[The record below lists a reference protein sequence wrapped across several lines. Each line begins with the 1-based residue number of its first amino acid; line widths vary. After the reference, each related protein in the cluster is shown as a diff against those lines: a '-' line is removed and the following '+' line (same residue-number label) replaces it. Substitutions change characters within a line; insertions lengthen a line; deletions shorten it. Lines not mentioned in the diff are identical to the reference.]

1 MSLDSPQC
9 NSHVVTGDQRP
20 VTLNNVRLE
29 IETLSNT
36 TVRRNTRAWVRKNEQ
51 TWVKTL
57 FVGNMQT
64 TSQCNRPSRE
74 NDTAWN
80 PSVNTVDGQT
90 GSTNGKHV
98 EEIGGE
104 GGASVVGLLHLA
116 VLEQLEID

>member
-9 NSHVVTGDQRP
+9 NGHVVTGDQRP

-36 TVRRNTRAWVRKNEQ
+36 TVRRNTRTWVRKNEQ

-74 NDTAWN
+74 NDTAWE
-80 PSVNTVDGQT
+80 PFCQHRGWPDRKH
-90 GSTNGKHV
+90 KHV

-104 GGASVVGLLHLA
+104 GGASLVGLLHLA